1 MFVAYCSSDSRLTRL
16 SPHVHFWKIEVS
28 NIVISEG
35 HVRSPLPSRLVYEKE
50 EEENR
55 VRLGIAGGKV
65 NYGVWREG
73 EGADRHWL
81 LMPNE

>member
-1 MFVAYCSSDSRLTRL
+1 MFIFGKLRCQTL
-16 SPHVHFWKIEVS
+16 SYR
-28 NIVISEG
+28 EG
-35 HVRSPLPSRLVYEKE
+35 TFVPLFLVYEEEE

-55 VRLGIAGGKV
+55 GRLGIAGGKV

-73 EGADRHWL
+73 EGADRHCL

>member
-1 MFVAYCSSDSRLTRL
+1 MSYREGTFV
-16 SPHVHFWKIEVS
+16 
-28 NIVISEG
+28 
-35 HVRSPLPSRLVYEKE
+35 PLFLVYEKE

-73 EGADRHWL
+73 EGADRHCL